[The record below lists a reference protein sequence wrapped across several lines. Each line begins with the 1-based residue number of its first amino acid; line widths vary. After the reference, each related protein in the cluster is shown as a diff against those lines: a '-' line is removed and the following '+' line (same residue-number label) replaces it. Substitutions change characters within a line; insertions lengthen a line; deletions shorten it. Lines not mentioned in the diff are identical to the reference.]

1 MEKEYQKAINYL
13 TNLINT
19 RQISEGDKLPA
30 ERTIASQLD
39 ISRNSTRE
47 ALRSLENMGI
57 TESRQGSGNYLTAD
71 ISKPLSSM
79 IKMMMMLEKF
89 SKEEICDFRKAMEK
103 MVCFFIIEN
112 HTFTDEF
119 SAQADEL
126 LGKMYS
132 SDSERAT
139 ADRNFHYL
147 LIKATGNRLII
158 SIMSAITDIY
168 REWID
173 DVIENADDK
182 TKDNFHKAH
191 IAMIDSIRKGNKAEC
206 EKAIETHYLLF

>member
-30 ERTIASQLD
+30 ERTIASQLG

-103 MVCFFIIEN
+103 MVCSFIIEN

-139 ADRNFHYL
+139 ADRNFQ
-147 LIKATGNRLII
+147 
-158 SIMSAITDIY
+158 
-168 REWID
+168 
-173 DVIENADDK
+173 
-182 TKDNFHKAH
+182 
-191 IAMIDSIRKGNKAEC
+191 
-206 EKAIETHYLLF
+206 